1 MARQPVITIRH
12 YCQGIGDSHLI
23 KFRKDD
29 GSDFFM
35 LIDCGVHTSVSGGT
49 KTMARVVEDIAA
61 ATNKRLDVVVV
72 THEHWDHVSAFL
84 TSGDAFREFKVGEV
98 WMGWTENPDEEAVKE
113 LDKFKGLAGEVSKK
127 AALALSPKA
136 KGMSETLR
144 NGLVAL
150 SGFYFGLKGER
161 VRSAR
166 DAAKALVK
174 DGPKYLEPATKPFT
188 LPGVDGVRIYVLGP
202 PRDKDLLK
210 LTTRESEMYH
220 FGLSS
225 ALGLANGIASAPGAA
240 DPDDGIDMYA
250 PFDIEQGRRFDEAL
264 QEGSSAGDA
273 AAEILTKRY
282 SDPDQSWR
290 RIDDDWLYA
299 AADLALQYDSRT
311 NNTSL
316 VLAFEFVNSG
326 RVALFA
332 ADAQVGNWLSW
343 QGLEWD
349 VDGDTVTGPDLL
361 RRSVYY
367 KVGHHGSENAT
378 LSAKGLELMTSPD
391 LSAFIPTNAEDAK
404 NVGWGRMPF
413 DKILDRLLEKT
424 SGRVIR
430 SDDPWVGK
438 ADKKE
443 HSSLA
448 SGSIVSL
455 SHKPGLWVEVGIA

>member
-1 MARQPVITIRH
+1 M
-12 YCQGIGDSHLI
+12 
-23 KFRKDD
+23 K
-29 GSDFFM
+29 
-35 LIDCGVHTSVSGGT
+35 
-49 KTMARVVEDIAA
+49 RVVEDIAE
-61 ATNKRLDVVVV
+61 ATGKRLDVVVV

-84 TSGDAFREFKVGEV
+84 TSDDAFKEFKIGEV

-113 LDKFKGLAGEVSKK
+113 LDKFKGLASEVSKK
-127 AALALSPKA
+127 ATLALSPKA
-136 KGMSETLR
+136 KGVSEAVR

-174 DGPKYLEPATKPFT
+174 DGPKYLDPSTRPFS
-188 LPGVDGVRIYVLGP
+188 LPGVDSVRIYVLGP
-202 PRDKDLLK
+202 PRDRDLLK
-210 LTTRESEMYH
+210 LTTRKSEMYH
-220 FGLSS
+220 FGLSG
-225 ALGLANGIASAPGAA
+225 ALGLANGIASAPG
-240 DPDDGIDMYA
+240 PTNLDDIIDMYA
-250 PFDIEQGRRFDEAL
+250 PFDIEEGHRFDEAL
-264 QEGSSAGDA
+264 QDGSSASKA
-273 AAEILTKRY
+273 VAEILSKHY
-282 SDPDQSWR
+282 SDSEEAWR

-316 VLAFEFVNSG
+316 VLAFEFVKSG

-349 VDGDTVTGPDLL
+349 VDGQTVTGPDLL
-361 RRSVYY
+361 HRSVYY

-378 LSAKGLELMTSPD
+378 ISAKGLELMVSPD
-391 LSAFIPTNAEDAK
+391 LSAFTPTNSEDALH
-404 NVGWGRMPF
+404 VGWGRMPF
-413 DKILDRLLEKT
+413 DQILERLLEKT

-430 SDDPWVGK
+430 SDDSWVGEADDK
-438 ADKKE
+438 A
-443 HSSLA
+443 HRALT

-455 SHKPGLWVEVGIA
+455 SHHPGLWVEVGVA